1 MSTTADGTWPEDL
14 GRREKALE
22 AMRLRK
28 DRGLTWEEI
37 AEEAGYSSRQAAQR
51 AVSRVL
57 ARVESETVEDYRQL
71 MSARYDDLYRRTIIA
86 LDTADAEGQLMG
98 KSQLLAAGRGIV
110 DSIVKLHG
118 LAAPQKA
125 DVTVHTKADV
135 DAEVQELIDKLT
147 EHETPDEENQ

>member
-37 AEEAGYSSRQAAQR
+37 AEAAGYSSRQAAQR

-71 MSARYDDLYRRTIIA
+71 VSARYDDLYRRTIDA
-86 LDTADAEGQLMG
+86 LDAADAEGQLMG
-98 KSQLLAAGRGIV
+98 KSQLLAAGRGVV

-135 DAEVQELIDKLT
+135 DAEVQALIDKLAD
-147 EHETPDEENQ
+147 HETGEA

>member
-1 MSTTADGTWPEDL
+1 MSTTAEGTWPEDL

-28 DRGLTWEEI
+28 DLGLTWEEI

-71 MSARYDDLYRRTIIA
+71 MSARYDDLYRRTIAA
-86 LDTADAEGQLMG
+86 LDTADQEGQLMG

-135 DAEVQELIDKLT
+135 DDEVQALIDKLA
-147 EHETPDEENQ
+147 ERENTPEG

>member
-1 MSTTADGTWPEDL
+1 MSTTSDGTWPEDL

-22 AMRLRK
+22 ALRLRK
-28 DRGLTWEEI
+28 DQGLTWDEI
-37 AEEAGYSSRQAAQR
+37 AEEAGYANRSNAYR
-51 AVSRVL
+51 AVSRLL
-57 ARVESETVEDYRQL
+57 ARVEGENVENYRQL

-135 DAEVQELIDKLT
+135 DAEVQALLDKLG

>member
-28 DRGLTWEEI
+28 DQGLTWEEI

-135 DAEVQELIDKLT
+135 DAEVQALLNKLG
-147 EHETPDEENQ
+147 EHETDEGDGL

>member
-71 MSARYDDLYRRTIIA
+71 VSARYDDLYRRTIDA

-135 DAEVQELIDKLT
+135 DAEVQALIDKLAD
-147 EHETPDEENQ
+147 HETGEA

>member
-135 DAEVQELIDKLT
+135 DAEVQALLDKLG